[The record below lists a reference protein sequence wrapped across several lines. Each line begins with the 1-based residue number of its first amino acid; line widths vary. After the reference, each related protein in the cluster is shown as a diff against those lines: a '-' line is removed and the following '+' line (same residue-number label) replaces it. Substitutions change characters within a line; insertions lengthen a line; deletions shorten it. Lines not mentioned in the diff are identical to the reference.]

1 MAVTPISVAFMGQSP
16 ARTSASIIIVAA
28 AMRRCSKFIISFCT
42 VDRSLAVWKVEEQL
56 GGNAGAEGF
65 GFLNKNKMDSFF

>member
-42 VDRSLAVWKVEEQL
+42 VDRLLAVWKGKSSL
-56 GGNAGAEGF
+56 EGTQGWKGLDF
-65 GFLNKNKMDSFF
+65 